1 MTIEIKVPQ
10 LPESV
15 TDATL
20 VNWHRSPG
28 DPVQRDEKL
37 VELETD
43 KVVLEVPCPS
53 DGILREVR
61 VADGATVTAGEVL
74 ALLEPGEVSGATAEP
89 EGEPGQVSGASA
101 KPDGKSGAA
110 SGASAEP
117 GEFSGASAEPVG
129 VPGTSD
135 PAASEAEALAAP
147 KVAAISEPAPA
158 AADSETL
165 ERAGPAVRRLMRE
178 HRVDSS
184 AIRGTGRGGRITKSD
199 VLDYIGAN
207 TDTTGRPAFDA
218 RAQAQEVP
226 DARGAPSEPEAQG
239 TPDTLRTP
247 DSQRTPDSRGAPGA
261 PAKSSSPGT
270 LGAPA
275 KPSSPGTP
283 SAPVTPS
290 ARGTPGAPAAPST
303 SSAPVAP
310 AAPAGHRAERRVP
323 MTRLRARIAER
334 LVEAQH
340 TAAMLTTFNEVDMSA
355 VMAARSRYGELFQR
369 RHGVKLGFMSFFIK
383 ACIEGLRRFPA
394 LNASVDGSD
403 IIYHDYYDIGV
414 AVSTD
419 RGLVVPI
426 LRNAERM
433 TYAEIE
439 QSIVDF
445 GTRARSGA
453 LGMQDLTGGTFTL
466 TNGGIFGSM
475 MSTPI
480 INPPQSGILGMHSI
494 QQRPVAVDG
503 EIEVRPMMYL
513 AMTYDHRIVDGREAV
528 QFLVAIKDV
537 LEDPARLLLQV

>member
-1 MTIEIKVPQ
+1 MTIEIRVPQ

-15 TDATL
+15 ADATL

-74 ALLEPGEVSGATAEP
+74 ALLEPGEVSGA
-89 EGEPGQVSGASA
+89 
-101 KPDGKSGAA
+101 
-110 SGASAEP
+110 SAESD
-117 GEFSGASAEPVG
+117 GESRVA
-129 VPGTSD
+129 D
-135 PAASEAEALAAP
+135 LAAFEAEAVAASA
-147 KVAAISEPAPA
+147 VAAIPEPTPA
-158 AADSETL
+158 AAESESV

-199 VLDYIGAN
+199 VLDYIGQKS
-207 TDTTGRPAFDA
+207 DTTERQVFDA
-218 RAQAQEVP
+218 RAQAQDVP
-226 DARGAPSEPEAQG
+226 DARSAPSEPETHS
-239 TPDTLRTP
+239 TPDTR
-247 DSQRTPDSRGAPGA
+247 DAPGA
-261 PAKSSSPGT
+261 PANPR
-270 LGAPA
+270 L
-275 KPSSPGTP
+275 PGTP
-283 SAPVTPS
+283 SAL
-290 ARGTPGAPAAPST
+290 ATPGAPAVPST
-303 SSAPVAP
+303 SSAP
-310 AAPAGHRAERRVP
+310 AAQRTPAGQRAERRVR

-383 ACIEGLRRFPA
+383 ACIEVLRRYPV

-403 IIYHDYYDIGV
+403 VIYHDYYDIGV

-439 QSIVDF
+439 HSIVDF
-445 GTRARSGA
+445 GTRARSGG

-503 EIEVRPMMYL
+503 EIEIRPMMYL